1 MEDKKRENKVEV
13 VQNLETL
20 LKSTREFS
28 DIDHLSYVEMD
39 RGEFVLVYFKNRTYS
54 DPDYTIE
61 VTWDSGIAIVM
72 DVLRKI
78 Y

>member
-1 MEDKKRENKVEV
+1 MEESKIEV
-13 VQNLETL
+13 VKNLETL

-28 DIDHLSYVEMD
+28 DLDHLAYVETD
-39 RGEFVLVYFKNRTYS
+39 RGEFVLAYFKNRAYS
-54 DPDYTIE
+54 DPDYTVD

-72 DVLRKI
+72 DVMRKL